1 MRPCVLRRF
10 RFRRVRR
17 PSGWGRLC
25 AIRLERRF
33 TDCTFAEAMEKCRDE
48 GGLKLQDLLDLL
60 QPETFTVGDDGNF
73 VVRMPF

>member
-1 MRPCVLRRF
+1 
-10 RFRRVRR
+10 
-17 PSGWGRLC
+17 
-25 AIRLERRF
+25 
-33 TDCTFAEAMEKCRDE
+33 MEKCRDE